1 MLKLVNYKISKHK
14 RKYTY
19 ILMPWG
25 FGEKV
30 TLTAKFLERKQVEIE
45 ELRREIALLG
55 EKVRIEKEYSILE
68 TFKRV

>member
-1 MLKLVNYKISKHK
+1 
-14 RKYTY
+14 
-19 ILMPWG
+19 MPWG

-55 EKVRIEKEYSILE
+55 DEVRIEKEYSILE